1 MRMTKVF
8 TFLLFLLMI
17 THVACD
23 GNNESGQEIKKEEE
37 QEQEQEPEKEP
48 EKGVDVSFAE
58 YTLEGTS
65 CQWVNL
71 DFDDPCPQYNL
82 LMINSSE
89 VLEEYIE
96 GTDYPAIDFSKQT
109 LLLAYGIECYNY
121 YQDSVSL
128 QQLSEQNYLMTVNLR
143 PSIAVAFSEW
153 EVAIVID
160 KLGAEC
166 KVELDITN
174 K

>member
-23 GNNESGQEIKKEEE
+23 GSNDSGQEIKKEEE
-37 QEQEQEPEKEP
+37 QEQEKEP

-58 YTLEGTS
+58 YALEETS

-71 DFDDPCPQYNL
+71 HSKDDPCGHYNL
-82 LMINSSE
+82 LVIDCNE
-89 VLEEYIE
+89 VLEDYIE

-109 LLLAYGIECYNY
+109 LLLAYGIECSGSYL
-121 YQDSVSL
+121 DSVSL
-128 QQLSEQNYLMTVNLR
+128 QQLSEQNYVMTVHLR
-143 PSIAVAFSEW
+143 MTIAAEISEW
-153 EVAIVID
+153 EAAIVVD
-160 KLGAEC
+160 KLDVES
-166 KVELDITN
+166 KVELNITN